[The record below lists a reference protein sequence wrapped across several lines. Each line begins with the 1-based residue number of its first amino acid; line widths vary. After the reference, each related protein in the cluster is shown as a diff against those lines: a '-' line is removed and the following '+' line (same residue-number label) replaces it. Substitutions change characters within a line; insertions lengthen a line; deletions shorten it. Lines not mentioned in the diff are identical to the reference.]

1 MCFYNS
7 GARKRKN
14 AAPSAFKTRGVSGR
28 GSGSDG
34 GGSGRGRKLIMEYP
48 MYRED
53 IKMGEDDY
61 TKKGENESRTSGT
74 EEGASAG
81 TEALAGA
88 GEEGQ
93 SGQRENVGD
102 PGQVVYREVVVER
115 IKEKDGNNNNNTL
128 GTISLITGIVGL
140 VMFFCCIFIDVIL
153 AIVAI
158 VTGILGYKD
167 NQQYALVGII
177 LGSITLG
184 LSVLAIAGLVSL
196 AILEGLF

>member
-1 MCFYNS
+1 M
-7 GARKRKN
+7 
-14 AAPSAFKTRGVSGR
+14 V
-28 GSGSDG
+28 
-34 GGSGRGRKLIMEYP
+34 
-48 MYRED
+48 ED
-53 IKMGEDDY
+53 EHS
-61 TKKGENESRTSGT
+61 KKEENESKTA
-74 EEGASAG
+74 GAG
-81 TEALAGA
+81 EAAAAGA

-93 SGQRENVGD
+93 SGQRENLSD

-115 IKEKDGNNNNNTL
+115 VKEKDVHNNTL

-140 VMFFCCIFIDVIL
+140 VMFFCCIVIDVIL
-153 AIVAI
+153 AIIAI

-167 NQQYALVGII
+167 NQQYALLGII

>member
-1 MCFYNS
+1 
-7 GARKRKN
+7 
-14 AAPSAFKTRGVSGR
+14 
-28 GSGSDG
+28 
-34 GGSGRGRKLIMEYP
+34 
-48 MYRED
+48 
-53 IKMGEDDY
+53 MGEDEY
-61 TKKGENESRTSGT
+61 TKKEENESKTAVTG
-74 EEGASAG
+74 
-81 TEALAGA
+81 EAAAAGA
-88 GEEGQ
+88 GEEGR
-93 SGQRENVGD
+93 SGRRENVGD

-115 IKEKDGNNNNNTL
+115 IKEKDGNDNNNTL